1 MFSASVASTISK
13 SRVLIKKVA
22 VERERITHSLSVSR
36 NNILRVQIY
45 IMIVSSSLSRTT
57 LRPLAAPA
65 TATLTTLKPNPTR
78 AVGLTACSTI
88 AGFFGMNLGNGFCGP
103 EGCASFGT
111 KDNGSSGFNVVVI
124 SSVVLSLFFVILL
137 SLYAERVIG
146 FSAA

>member
-45 IMIVSSSLSRTT
+45 IMIVSM
-57 LRPLAAPA
+57 
-65 TATLTTLKPNPTR
+65 
-78 AVGLTACSTI
+78 GLTACSAI